1 VDDRRAG
8 SPLSGGP
15 PSLAVT
21 DATPRTRLQWFQDLA
36 GNALREGQCAL
47 AAGDLAR
54 ARSWLEHA
62 HRIAPADVTATL
74 ALAVLLLR
82 AGEPGRV
89 AGLLDPIAAEADQ
102 REIWL
107 FLVAAGTA
115 IGATD
120 AAAAALVRALS
131 GHVLADAEGFRT
143 LAGAVAR
150 AAAAPG
156 WCGVDADLLVVAEPC
171 GGKVSRLRFNGAA
184 WRGPRQAPGTPSL
197 AVTLDGCHL
206 LGSPIDLARIRRV
219 EAVVR
224 VDGGGLSGWAWM
236 PGNPD
241 TDPVLTVRGS
251 GAGPAFSIRADGLGA
266 TATQALARPR
276 DFHIPAADLAG
287 LSGMLHVTG
296 ADGRDVA
303 GSPLD
308 PGAEA
313 RGAAAVARAVAR
325 LFPAFGPPAPQP
337 GDAAL
342 AVVGVQ
348 ADLRG
353 PPADAPAWPDRHVAV
368 VVPVHDAPR
377 MTLDCL
383 DSVFATVPAGTGV
396 IVVDDA
402 SRDPGLVAALDG
414 MAASGRI
421 RLLRHAVNL
430 GFPASANAGLRA
442 AMAEGGDAVLLNSDT
457 LVTPGWLDGLRACVH
472 AGGDIGTATPLSNN
486 GSILSYPD
494 PDRLGSVPDAAAA
507 NRLARLAARADA
519 AAGIDIPTAV
529 GFCMYVRREC
539 LQAVGVFRTDL
550 FAQGYG
556 EENDFC
562 LRARHLGWRSVAA
575 TGVFVAHLGGRSF
588 GLSTS
593 RLIERNLDVIERLHP
608 GYGALIDAHHAAD
621 PLAGARRR
629 LDIARWEASF
639 ARPRRGAVADAG
651 PVVLITH
658 DNGGGVERV
667 VRRRCADLAAEGRRA
682 IVLRPVPA
690 RSGPKGT
697 VPGQCVVGDGAD
709 GGFPNLRFAVPR
721 ELDVLARLLGRSRPT
736 SLEVHHLMEH
746 EHALLRLGRL
756 LDVPVDMHLHDYA
769 AFCPRVTLLNPA
781 RQYCGEP
788 ADPAVCDAC
797 VADGGRAAGDDLPV
811 AALRAR
817 SAAALRRRAAWWCR
831 PPMPH
836 RGCAAIFP
844 RSARWCAG
852 WRTTSRS
859 RRRRRCVSVRS
870 GVSA

>member
-1 VDDRRAG
+1 
-8 SPLSGGP
+8 
-15 PSLAVT
+15 
-21 DATPRTRLQWFQDLA
+21 
-36 GNALREGQCAL
+36 
-47 AAGDLAR
+47 
-54 ARSWLEHA
+54 
-62 HRIAPADVTATL
+62 
-74 ALAVLLLR
+74 
-82 AGEPGRV
+82 
-89 AGLLDPIAAEADQ
+89 
-102 REIWL
+102 
-107 FLVAAGTA
+107 
-115 IGATD
+115 
-120 AAAAALVRALS
+120 
-131 GHVLADAEGFRT
+131 
-143 LAGAVAR
+143 
-150 AAAAPG
+150 
-156 WCGVDADLLVVAEPC
+156 
-171 GGKVSRLRFNGAA
+171 
-184 WRGPRQAPGTPSL
+184 
-197 AVTLDGCHL
+197 
-206 LGSPIDLARIRRV
+206 
-219 EAVVR
+219 
-224 VDGGGLSGWAWM
+224 
-236 PGNPD
+236 
-241 TDPVLTVRGS
+241 
-251 GAGPAFSIRADGLGA
+251 
-266 TATQALARPR
+266 
-276 DFHIPAADLAG
+276 
-287 LSGMLHVTG
+287 
-296 ADGRDVA
+296 
-303 GSPLD
+303 
-308 PGAEA
+308 
-313 RGAAAVARAVAR
+313 
-325 LFPAFGPPAPQP
+325 
-337 GDAAL
+337 
-342 AVVGVQ
+342 VVGVQ

-756 LDVPVDMHLHDYA
+756 LDMHLHDYA

-817 SAAALRRRAAWWCR
+817 SAADLA
-831 PPMPH
+831 
-836 RGCAAIFP
+836 
-844 RSARWCAG
+844 SARSVVVPSADAASRVRRHFPAVRALVRRLEDDLAFPPPSPMRVRPVRRVCVIGGIGPEKGYDVLLACARDAVARRLGLEFILVGHTPDDGRLLDTGRVFVTGPYMEADAAALVRAQDADIG
-852 WRTTSRS
+852 WLPSI
-859 RRRRRCVSVRS
+859 
-870 GVSA
+870 